1 LTHRRGERNRVQR
14 RHSVFFQ
21 RIDFFR
27 CRVLFCLWACLVFP
41 ALLYPAGLSYTLAFD
56 QLTWKYL
63 TVTIQLENPS
73 GRRLLFSMPNWI
85 PGAYE
90 WGLFGDQVID
100 FSAVD
105 SSGAKLAWEKLSR
118 SDWEVQGGEGPIS
131 VAYTLK
137 PISRSYWGTG
147 LDSTGAL
154 LEGAATWMR
163 VRDLEKMPVRV
174 RVRAP
179 AGWRIATG
187 LTRET
192 GESWVAGGY
201 DDLADCPLLLGAL
214 SDTSFVVDGARHELY
229 FHGEAAIDRPAFTA
243 MVGRIVAAQS
253 RLMGGLPY
261 TRYVFQFILSADE
274 RGSSGLEHRN
284 STTIRLSSLEVMK
297 DVRSAASIISHE
309 FFHLWNVKRITS
321 AAFAPLNYQQEART
335 ESLWWFEGVTSY
347 YADLALLRSG
357 VWTGDEF
364 LRHQAMEIERLQD
377 NPDRLRTTL
386 AQASWRV
393 WQNGFPGPGIS
404 YYNKGQLLGL
414 LLDVM
419 IRKATRNEKSLDH
432 VLHYLY
438 HTYAR
443 AGRGVG
449 DDEWADI
456 LRQAAGKDFT
466 AFLDRYLYGLAELPY
481 QEILAFAGLKAVV
494 QTERMPTIG
503 AIRIIGPRNRV
514 FSLEETSAAGRAGLR
529 RNDLILSIDDQAFKG
544 EAGLY
549 EWVGKKTIG
558 DTVRLLISRD
568 GIQWPLTVAVDSREQ
583 ISCTLSLSPSPDP
596 MALAI
601 RNSLLSGP

>member
-1 LTHRRGERNRVQR
+1 MPHRAGEKNKELWKRPVFLPRWRVSR
-14 RHSVFFQ
+14 LLA
-21 RIDFFR
+21 
-27 CRVLFCLWACLVFP
+27 VLYLWVCLVVP
-41 ALLYPAGLSYTLAFD
+41 ALLYPADLSYTLAFD
-56 QLTWKYL
+56 QLTWKYI
-63 TVTIQLENPS
+63 TVTIQLENPF

-90 WGLFGDQVID
+90 WGSFGDQVID

-105 SSGAKLAWEKLSR
+105 RNGAKLAWEKLSR
-118 SDWEVQGGEGPIS
+118 SDWEVQGGEGLVTI
-131 VAYTLK
+131 AYTLK
-137 PISRSYWGTG
+137 PFSRSYWGTG

-163 VRDLEKMPVRV
+163 VRDSEKAPVRV
-174 RVRAP
+174 RVHAP

-187 LTRET
+187 LT
-192 GESWVAGGY
+192 GEAGGSWVAADY
-201 DDLADCPLLLGAL
+201 DELADCPFLLGAL
-214 SDTSFVVDGARHELY
+214 SDTAFFVDGARHELY
-229 FHGEAAIDRPAFTA
+229 FHGEAAIDRPAFAA
-243 MVGRIVAAQS
+243 MIGKIVAAQS

-261 TRYVFQFILSADE
+261 SRYVFQFILSDDE

-284 STTIRLSSLEVMK
+284 STTIRLPSLEVMK

-309 FFHLWNVKRITS
+309 FFHLWNVKRITN

-357 VWTGDEF
+357 VWTVDDF
-364 LRHQAMEIERLQD
+364 LRHQAREIERLQE

-393 WQNGFPGPGIS
+393 WQNGFAGPGIS

-419 IRKATRNEKSLDH
+419 IRKATHNEKSLDH

-456 LRQAAGKDFT
+456 LRQVVGKDFT
-466 AFLDRYLYGLAELPY
+466 AFLDRYLYGLVELPF
-481 QEILAFAGLKAVV
+481 QEILAFAGLQAVV
-494 QTERMPTIG
+494 QTEPTPFIG

-514 FSLEETSAAGRAGLR
+514 FSLDETSAAGRAGLR
-529 RNDLILSIDDQAFKG
+529 RNDLILSLDDQAFKG
-544 EAGLY
+544 EAALY

-568 GIQWPLTVAVDSREQ
+568 GVQWPLTVPVEKRDQ
-583 ISCTLSLSPSPDP
+583 ISCSLSLSPDPDP
-596 MALAI
+596 VTLAI